1 MLKNSFF
8 LLFYYAQCTLI
19 DMLFIFNIQYFHF
32 LVATQGLLREGED
45 HLFHRVE
52 PPQENFPIPFQGP
65 ADSYPP
71 LEVLP
76 MATPPPREG
85 RRKCY
90 PACKGGAGF
99 CQGRCVLRDGLRAG
113 EMFQEPLLLISDVTI
128 YTQFLKIPK

>member
-1 MLKNSFF
+1 
-8 LLFYYAQCTLI
+8 
-19 DMLFIFNIQYFHF
+19 MLFIFNIHNFHL

-45 HLFHRVE
+45 HLSHRVD
-52 PPQENFPIPFQGP
+52 PPQENFPINTPLRP
-65 ADSYPP
+65 ADNHTP

-99 CQGRCVLRDGLRAG
+99 CHGRCVFFGMGCVQGKCSRSPY
-113 EMFQEPLLLISDVTI
+113 F
-128 YTQFLKIPK
+128 